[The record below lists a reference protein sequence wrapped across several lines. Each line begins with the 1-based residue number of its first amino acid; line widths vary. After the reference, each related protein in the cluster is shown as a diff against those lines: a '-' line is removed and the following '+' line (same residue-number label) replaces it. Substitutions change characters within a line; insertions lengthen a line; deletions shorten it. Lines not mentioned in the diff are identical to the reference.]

1 MEYIWGKLNE
11 IIPNSELLSSYISKI
26 SDPNK
31 AATTK
36 VYFVAMQFS
45 NDALEAYTANIRELY
60 TNYLSYLS
68 NPGVFDKETATFMEE
83 TKKAIDAT
91 GLSEAEILDESIIRY
106 MIVVNNSDEMGLMLD
121 KYKRDILKNKLKAFF
136 HEIDAH
142 LINDLEGESKPEK
155 DEHAENIG
163 YYNEGNQQ
171 EYLEVGFAED
181 DLENGV
187 TPLDDDIV
195 KVAPESPQGKINVE
209 VDSKV
214 NEVYPENK

>member
-1 MEYIWGKLNE
+1 
-11 IIPNSELLSSYISKI
+11 
-26 SDPNK
+26 
-31 AATTK
+31 
-36 VYFVAMQFS
+36 
-45 NDALEAYTANIRELY
+45 
-60 TNYLSYLS
+60 
-68 NPGVFDKETATFMEE
+68 
-83 TKKAIDAT
+83 
-91 GLSEAEILDESIIRY
+91 